1 MEKEGLDQKERVLTA
16 AFQLDEQQFMALNGG
31 PMFKFTEAISLF
43 VKCETQEEVD
53 DLWEE
58 LSAGGEKGLWVA
70 QRTSLGCPGKL
81 SRRLWV
87 KC

>member
-70 QRTSLGCPGKL
+70 QRQVWAVLANCPVGFG
-81 SRRLWV
+81 
-87 KC
+87 